1 MRGLPRSDMMRVEG
15 EPPMA
20 PFAID
25 LPMDVLADF
34 CRRWKI
40 VELSLFGS
48 ALRPDFGQRSD
59 IDLLVEFAPD
69 MEIGLLA
76 WAQCQRELGALFHR
90 RVDLVPRD
98 CLKPLIRDAVLASAK
113 VLYAA

>member
-1 MRGLPRSDMMRVEG
+1 
-15 EPPMA
+15 MA
-20 PFAID
+20 PFAIE
-25 LPMDVLADF
+25 LPMEVLADF

-40 VELSLFGS
+40 TRLEIFGS
-48 ALRPDFGQRSD
+48 ALREDFGPKSD

-69 MEIGLLA
+69 AHMGLLA

>member
-1 MRGLPRSDMMRVEG
+1 
-15 EPPMA
+15 MA
-20 PFAID
+20 PFVVE
-25 LPMDVLADF
+25 LPMTVLADF
-34 CRRWKI
+34 CRQWKI
-40 VELSLFGS
+40 TRLEIFGS
-48 ALRPDFGQRSD
+48 ALRDDFGPNSD

-69 MEIGLLA
+69 AHMGLLA
-76 WAQCQRELGALFHR
+76 WAQCERELAELFHR

>member
-1 MRGLPRSDMMRVEG
+1 
-15 EPPMA
+15 MA
-20 PFAID
+20 PFVID
-25 LPMDVLADF
+25 LPMEVLADF

-40 VELSLFGS
+40 TRLEIFGS
-48 ALRPDFGQRSD
+48 ALRENFGPKSD
-59 IDLLVEFAPD
+59 IDLLVEFAPEA
-69 MEIGLLA
+69 EISLLD
-76 WAQCQRELGALFHR
+76 WAKCQRELAALFHR

>member
-1 MRGLPRSDMMRVEG
+1 
-15 EPPMA
+15 MA
-20 PFAID
+20 PFVID
-25 LPMDVLADF
+25 LPIEVLADF

-40 VELSLFGS
+40 TRLEIFGS
-48 ALRPDFGQRSD
+48 ALREDFGPRSD
-59 IDLLVEFAPD
+59 IDLLVAFAPD
-69 MEIGLLA
+69 AHIGLIA
-76 WAQCQRELGALFHR
+76 FATIQREMGALFHR

>member
-1 MRGLPRSDMMRVEG
+1 MASFVVE
-15 EPPMA
+15 
-20 PFAID
+20 

-40 VELSLFGS
+40 TRLELFGS
-48 ALRPDFGQRSD
+48 ALREDFGPTSD
-59 IDLLVEFAPD
+59 LDLLVEFAPD
-69 MEIGLLA
+69 LEMGFLA

-90 RVDLVPRD
+90 HVDLVPRD

-113 VLYAA
+113 VIYAA

>member
-1 MRGLPRSDMMRVEG
+1 
-15 EPPMA
+15 MA
-20 PFAID
+20 PFVIEV
-25 LPMDVLADF
+25 PMETLADF

-40 VELSLFGS
+40 TRLEIFGS
-48 ALRPDFGQRSD
+48 AVRDDFGPKSD
-59 IDLLVEFAPD
+59 IDLLVLFAD
-69 MEIGLLA
+69 DAHMGFLA
-76 WAQCQRELGALFHR
+76 WAQCERELSQLFHR

>member
-1 MRGLPRSDMMRVEG
+1 
-15 EPPMA
+15 MA
-20 PFAID
+20 PSVVE
-25 LPMDVLADF
+25 LPMDVLAEF

-40 VELSLFGS
+40 TRLELFGS
-48 ALRPDFGQRSD
+48 ALREDFGPTSD
-59 IDLLVEFAPD
+59 LDLLVEFAPD
-69 MEIGLLA
+69 LEMGFLA

-113 VLYAA
+113 VIYAA

>member
-1 MRGLPRSDMMRVEG
+1 
-15 EPPMA
+15 MA
-20 PFAID
+20 PFVID
-25 LPMDVLADF
+25 LPMETLADF

-40 VELSLFGS
+40 TRLEIFGS
-48 ALRPDFGQRSD
+48 ALREDFGPKSD
-59 IDLLVEFAPD
+59 IDLLVEFAPEA
-69 MEIGLLA
+69 EISLLD
-76 WAQCQRELGALFHR
+76 WAKCQREMAALFHR

>member
-1 MRGLPRSDMMRVEG
+1 
-15 EPPMA
+15 MA
-20 PFAID
+20 PFVIE
-25 LPMDVLADF
+25 LPMEVLADF

-40 VELSLFGS
+40 TRLDIFGS
-48 ALRPDFGQRSD
+48 ALREDFGPKSD

-69 MEIGLLA
+69 VEIGFLA
-76 WAQCQRELGALFHR
+76 WAEVQEQLSELFRR

-98 CLKPLIRDAVLASAK
+98 GLKPLIRDAVLASAK

>member
-1 MRGLPRSDMMRVEG
+1 
-15 EPPMA
+15 MA
-20 PFAID
+20 PYALD
-25 LPMDVLADF
+25 RLPMEALADF

-40 VELSLFGS
+40 TRLEIFGS
-48 ALRPDFGQRSD
+48 ALREDFGPRSD
-59 IDLLVEFAPD
+59 IDLLVEFTPEA
-69 MEIGLLA
+69 EENFGFLA
-76 WAQCQRELGALFHR
+76 WAQCERELGALFHR